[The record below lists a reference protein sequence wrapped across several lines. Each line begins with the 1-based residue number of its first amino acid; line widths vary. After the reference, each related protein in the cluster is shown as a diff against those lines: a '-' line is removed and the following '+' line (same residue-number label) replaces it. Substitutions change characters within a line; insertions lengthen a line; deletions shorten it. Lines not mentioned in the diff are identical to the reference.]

1 MKRIVVFMYHALY
14 DGAQE
19 LERIAPP
26 DRPYALSV
34 NQFTLQMD
42 WLVASGIPVLSLGQ
56 AGADPKHLPQH
67 AVLLTFDDGH
77 DSGYRHALPL
87 LRERGLSA
95 TFFVTTDFVA
105 GRRGFCSWEQ
115 LAEMARCGMAVQS
128 HGRTHRFFDDLSDAE
143 AREELVSAKTA
154 IERVTGAQVGAI
166 SFPGG
171 RYRPRDLAL
180 GAGAGYRLFFTS
192 AAGANAPEAFACA
205 APIRRIAVKRNTT
218 LSSFSRYAAAAPSAL
233 IGAAA
238 IAGVKRVVRYVAG
251 NRLYQRLYERLSS

>member
-1 MKRIVVFMYHALY
+1 MYHALY

-19 LERIAPP
+19 FERIAPP

-34 NQFTLQMD
+34 NQFALQMD

-56 AGADPKHLPQH
+56 ASADAKRLPRH

-77 DSGYRHALPL
+77 DSGYRHALPM

-115 LAEMARCGMAVQS
+115 LAEMARFGVRQI
-128 HGRTHRFFDDLSDAE
+128 
-143 AREELVSAKTA
+143 VSAKTA
-154 IERVTGAQVGAI
+154 IECGTGGQVGAI

-180 GAGAGYRLFFTS
+180 AAGAGYRLFFTS
-192 AAGANAPEAFACA
+192 AAGANSPEAFACA

-238 IAGVKRVVRYVAG
+238 IASVKQVVRYIAG

>member
-1 MKRIVVFMYHALY
+1 MYHALY

-19 LERIAPP
+19 FDRIAPP

-34 NQFTLQMD
+34 DQFTLQMD
-42 WLVASGIPVLSLGQ
+42 WLVGSGIPVVSLAQ
-56 AGADPKHLPQH
+56 ASAGGDCLPQH

-87 LRERGLSA
+87 LRDRGLSA

-105 GRRGFCSWEQ
+105 GRLGFCSWTQ
-115 LAEMARCGMAVQS
+115 LAEMSRYGMAIQS

-154 IERVTGAQVGAI
+154 IERGTGGHVHAI

-171 RYRPRDLAL
+171 RYRIRDIGL
-180 GAGAGYRLFFTS
+180 GTGAGYRLFFTS
-192 AAGANAPEAFACA
+192 AVGVNSPEAFTRAT
-205 APIRRIAVKRNTT
+205 PIRRIAVKRTTT
-218 LSSFSRYAAAAPSAL
+218 LASFTRYARAAPSAL

-238 IAGVKRVVRYVAG
+238 IAGAKRIVRHIAG